1 MNDGNADA
9 DADAAGEC
17 HGVVR
22 KQEYIKVKK
31 SLLGARRRYYVL
43 PTAALPSHRASRGIL
58 RLPVGTRAPTRHD
71 ALSRAPAVHSSH
83 AQSRASALDGV
94 RDAG

>member
-1 MNDGNADA
+1 MQMPLGNAM
-9 DADAAGEC
+9 
-17 HGVVR
+17 VSSTR
-22 KQEYIKVKK
+22 IYKVKK
-31 SLLGARRRYYVL
+31 KASAALFED
-43 PTAALPSHRASRGIL
+43 PTACPPPPC
-58 RLPVGTRAPTRHD
+58 RLIVLLAGDAWRYTSTAVGTHAPTCHD